1 MATINLLN
9 RGQRQGI
16 VESASQIV
24 PNDIVSA
31 AVVFDLHDSERNTT
45 KRIKFDVYYSEDNG
59 QTWKHAYGATS
70 QGPWP
75 STGYPTIEFD
85 PIPFRGLRVKSVI
98 DVLERINCGIVLYV
112 NENPP
117 E

>member
-1 MATINLLN
+1 MIITLLN
-9 RGQRQGI
+9 RGQRQGTF
-16 VESASQIV
+16 ESASQVV

-31 AVVFDLHDSERNTT
+31 AVVFDLHNNERTTT
-45 KRIKFDVYYSEDNG
+45 KTIKFNIYYSEDNG

-75 STGYPTIEFD
+75 GTGYPTIEFD
-85 PIPFRGLRVKSVI
+85 PIPFRGMRVKSVI
-98 DVLERINCGIVLYV
+98 DVLEQINCGILLYV
-112 NENPP
+112 NEAPP